1 MKQTKCLFN
10 PNIELLCLGGGG
22 GFSGGGGGSYVR
34 EDSKDVVKKTDHDN
48 HGVVIVKQVCYV
60 PGNSP
65 EDTQD
70 ISEGDSESILST
82 TNKSNELDLLIQNGL
97 KKSSEK
103 I

>member
-1 MKQTKCLFN
+1 M
-10 PNIELLCLGGGG
+10 CLGGGG
-22 GFSGGGGGSYVR
+22 GFGGGGGGSYLR
-34 EDSKDVVKKTDHDN
+34 EDFKDVVKKADHDN
-48 HGVVIVKQVCYV
+48 HGVVIVKQLYYLG

-70 ISEGDSESILST
+70 ISEGDSESILSM
-82 TNKSNELDLLIQNGL
+82 TNKSYELDLLIQNGV